1 MHILH
6 LGYLQLKGL
15 KLIYLWD
22 ALWLILALLACLFV
36 NAPIGVKFVLLVEYR
51 EVLVYLWYLLQR
63 HVRVCRII
71 ISALCGIWSIVKQ
84 SHVRHKIVLNLELNH
99 RLFITFIGSL
109 LEVSEWIVLMGTI
122 SSSAIDLNHLPV
134 DILNLI
140 AIIKVLVEF
149 FNASLVLVNLIL
161 KIHVDDMLAP
171 VGQQVIFYNS

>member
-1 MHILH
+1 
-6 LGYLQLKGL
+6 
-15 KLIYLWD
+15 
-22 ALWLILALLACLFV
+22 
-36 NAPIGVKFVLLVEYR
+36 
-51 EVLVYLWYLLQR
+51 
-63 HVRVCRII
+63 
-71 ISALCGIWSIVKQ
+71 
-84 SHVRHKIVLNLELNH
+84 
-99 RLFITFIGSL
+99 
-109 LEVSEWIVLMGTI
+109 MGTI